1 MNRIVRVAKHYPY
14 MECELDVERVIALVP
29 NENKLLFE
37 YTFWTL
43 NDDDFKKVSEVWH
56 KLKDKEL

>member
-1 MNRIVRVAKHYPY
+1 MNRIVKVAKHNSY
-14 MECELDVERVIALVP
+14 MECELDVEKVIALVP

-43 NDDDFKKVSEVWH
+43 NDEDFKKVSEIWH

>member
-1 MNRIVRVAKHYPY
+1 MNRIVRVAKHCPY

-29 NENKLLFE
+29 KENKLLFE

-43 NDDDFKKVSEVWH
+43 NDEDFKKVSEVWH